1 MHNIKAKCY
10 YTLFNSDVSDC
21 ALKMLWYINK
31 INVLIDNQK
40 TIYSV
45 IELER
50 DNVKHGLVQGWF
62 EMKILV

>member
-10 YTLFNSDVSDC
+10 YTLLNSDVSDF
-21 ALKMLWYINK
+21 ALKMLRYINK

-45 IELER
+45 IELKET
-50 DNVKHGLVQGWF
+50 
-62 EMKILV
+62 M